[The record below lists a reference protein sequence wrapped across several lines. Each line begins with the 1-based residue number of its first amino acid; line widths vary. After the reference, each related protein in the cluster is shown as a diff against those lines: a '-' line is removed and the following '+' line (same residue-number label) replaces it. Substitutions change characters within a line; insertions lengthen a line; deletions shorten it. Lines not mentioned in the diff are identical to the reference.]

1 VQKNR
6 KRRQKPRA
14 GVDEFEGKRL
24 RRMQLRP
31 GLAYPRPHCLQAI
44 VRELHPL
51 PLPLE
56 PSLHSAQ
63 KPADTSLGV
72 LLLLDLDIAHPHPL
86 VHLLHVSLS
95 PPSLSLCRY
104 LENRSGVPE
113 AAQCRRP
120 HACDA
125 QGPSASLLQQRKLPP
140 TSLQLLLR
148 LDYFDLAILTQLSK
162 TPFDTALCSLLL
174 ASELLS
180 PSLPLACP
188 FFLIL
193 QPRAGSYFLWHRI
206 TYRTFSALTSPS

>member
-1 VQKNR
+1 
-6 KRRQKPRA
+6 
-14 GVDEFEGKRL
+14 
-24 RRMQLRP
+24 MQLRP

-120 HACDA
+120 YACDA
-125 QGPSASLLQQRKLPP
+125 QDKDRLPRCFNSASSLPRLCNSSYALTIS
-140 TSLQLLLR
+140 TSLSSRNFPRRPSILR
-148 LDYFDLAILTQLSK
+148 FAPSCSRLS
-162 TPFDTALCSLLL
+162 C
-174 ASELLS
+174 
-180 PSLPLACP
+180 
-188 FFLIL
+188 
-193 QPRAGSYFLWHRI
+193 
-206 TYRTFSALTSPS
+206 SALRFRSRARSF